1 MAASDHEHEHAHGS
15 QNAENELKQLF
26 SQLSAPIPVFLFA
39 DSKQEGPFS
48 ETARRF
54 IDYFQDISDNQID
67 FRQYPLSHQLARKH
81 DIRHSP
87 TIFIY
92 PGKYN
97 IKWIGAP
104 LGEEGRIFVE
114 AMIMTGFSQTNI
126 SQQSQNVLN
135 QIDAPRHIRLFV
147 SYSCPYCPQQAQ
159 NALKAAVERPDLIS
173 LEIIDIQAAPELAR
187 QYDAESVPQTYAND
201 QLIAMGA
208 QQEELFMLSLQKME
222 QQSIFIPDSSAEEVE
237 CDLVIIGAGPAGLTA
252 GIYASRSGLNAVIV
266 ERNVIGGQVA
276 TTPVVENYPGLTQI
290 GGKNLVDIM
299 ASHALQYVNQIFLGE
314 DVVSVT
320 AGEPMEVL
328 TTRRKFFTKALLLAT
343 GATYKKLNAP
353 GEERLAGR
361 GVSYCSTCDGPMFKD
376 KSVVMVGGGDSAA
389 TETLHLNNLGVHVTL
404 VHWTDKLDAQD
415 FLARQLTDLGIPIL
429 YNTEVQEIQ
438 GQKKVEAVQVKN
450 NLTRAVSTIPAD
462 GVFIAIGYLP
472 STDLAQKIGVELT
485 PAGYIKQEN
494 YRTNIPGIYAAG
506 DVTGG
511 YNQIVAASGH
521 GAEAAL
527 KIFEDLIHPYWKKQ
541 TDAPA

>member
-1 MAASDHEHEHAHGS
+1 MSSSDHDHASHDF
-15 QNAENELKQLF
+15 ENELKALF
-26 SQLSAPIPVFLFA
+26 GQISDAIPVYLFA
-39 DSKQEGPFS
+39 DPKRENAFS
-48 ETARRF
+48 ETARKV
-54 IDYFQDISDNQID
+54 INYFRDITGNKID
-67 FRQYPLSHQLARKH
+67 FQEYPMNHELAKKY
-81 DIRHSP
+81 DIHNSP
-87 TIFIY
+87 TILIH
-92 PGKYN
+92 PEKYR
-97 IKWIGAP
+97 IKWLGAP

-114 AMIMTGFSQTNI
+114 AMIMVGFSQSNI
-126 SQQSQNVLN
+126 SQQSLKVLN
-135 QIDAPRHIRLFV
+135 EIAEPRHIKLFV

-159 NALKAAVERPDLIS
+159 NALKAAVERPDRIS
-173 LEIIDIQAAPELAR
+173 LEIIDTQANPELAR
-187 QYDAESVPQTYAND
+187 KYDAESVPQTYAND

-208 QQEELFMLSLQKME
+208 QQEELFILSLQKME
-222 QQSIFIPDSSAEEVE
+222 QQTIFIPDSDAEEVE

-252 GIYASRSGLNAVIV
+252 GIYAARSGLTAVIV

-299 ASHALQYVNQIFLGE
+299 ASHALQYVDQIFLGE
-314 DVVSVT
+314 DVMDVT
-320 AGEPMEVL
+320 PGEPIQVL
-328 TTRRKFFTKALLLAT
+328 TTRRKFLTKALLLAT
-343 GATYKKLNAP
+343 GATYKKLDIP
-353 GEERLAGR
+353 GEKRLAGR
-361 GVSYCSTCDGPMFKD
+361 GVSYCSTCDGPMFKE
-376 KSVVMVGGGDSAA
+376 KSVIMVGGGDSAV

-438 GQKKVEAVQVKN
+438 GQKKVDAVKVKN
-450 NLTRAVSTIPAD
+450 NLTKAVSTIPAD

-472 STDLAQKIGVELT
+472 STDLARKIGIDLSPE
-485 PAGYIKQEN
+485 GYIRHEN

-511 YNQIVAASGH
+511 YAQIVTASGH

-527 KIFEDLIHPYWKKQ
+527 KIFEDIIHPYWKKES
-541 TDAPA
+541 DASA